1 MAVNPNHL
9 KIGCVAG
16 VLVAAAVGAVVHWQV
31 LSGRRAALAALEAEV
46 RRAAETNGTQ
56 STAARELPGL
66 KKSVARLAR
75 RVPPDPNLTTLLG
88 SAGTEAATDGV
99 PEREI
104 VSKPTVAGQP
114 VARVPFVLQYRGSF
128 ASTVNLLRR
137 LQDGPL
143 LTRVERV
150 VMESESATDGGGG
163 DKPLRVQVEFSTFAR
178 TSKELE
184 AWAQAE

>member
-1 MAVNPNHL
+1 MAANRESL
-9 KIGCVAG
+9 KVACVAG
-16 VLVAAAVGAVVHWQV
+16 ALVVAVITGVVVHWQM
-31 LSGRRAALAALEAEV
+31 LSTRRAALAALEAEV
-46 RRAAETNGTQ
+46 STAAEGNGTE
-56 STAARELPGL
+56 SVAARELPRL
-66 KKSVARLAR
+66 RHSLARFAR
-75 RVPPDPNLTTLLG
+75 RVPPDPNLTSLLG
-88 SAGTEAATDGV
+88 SAGTETAGDGV

-104 VSKPTVAGQP
+104 VSKPTVSGQP

-128 ASTVNLLRR
+128 ASTVTLLHR
-137 LQDGPL
+137 LADGPL

-150 VMESESATDGGGG
+150 VMENESATDG

>member
-1 MAVNPNHL
+1 MAANPKHL
-9 KIGCVAG
+9 KIAGALAALVALVAG
-16 VLVAAAVGAVVHWQV
+16 AVRHWQA
-31 LSGRRAALAALEAEV
+31 LSTRRAALAALEAEV
-46 RRAAETNGTQ
+46 RQAADAGAAQ
-56 STAARELPGL
+56 SAARELPVL
-66 KKSVARLAR
+66 QRSVARLAR
-75 RVPPDPNLTTLLG
+75 RVPRDPNLTTLIG
-88 SAGTEAATDGV
+88 SAGTETGADGV

-128 ASTVNLLRR
+128 ASTVTLLRR
-137 LQDGPL
+137 LQDGPV

-150 VMESESATDGGGG
+150 VMENESATDG
-163 DKPLRVQVEFSTFAR
+163 DKPLRVVVEFSTFAR

>member
-1 MAVNPNHL
+1 MAVNANHL
-9 KIGCVAG
+9 KIGGALG
-16 VLVAAAVGAVVHWQV
+16 ALAAVVAGAVVHWQV
-31 LSGRRAALAALEAEV
+31 LGTRRAALAALEAEV
-46 RRAAETNGTQ
+46 RQAADSGGAQ
-56 STAARELPGL
+56 STAARDLPAL
-66 KKSVARLAR
+66 RRSVARLAR
-75 RVPPDPNLTTLLG
+75 RVPPDPKLTTLIG
-88 SAGTEAATDGV
+88 SAGTEAGTDGV

-128 ASTVNLLRR
+128 ASTVTLLRR
-137 LQDGPL
+137 LQDGPV

-150 VMESESATDGGGG
+150 VLENESATDG

>member
-1 MAVNPNHL
+1 VAANPNHL
-9 KIGCVAG
+9 KIAG
-16 VLVAAAVGAVVHWQV
+16 ALAAVAAVVAGAVVHWQV
-31 LSGRRAALAALEAEV
+31 LGTRRAALAALEAEV
-46 RRAAETNGTQ
+46 RQAADSGGAQ

-66 KKSVARLAR
+66 QRSVARLAR
-75 RVPPDPNLTTLLG
+75 RVPPDPNLTTLIG
-88 SAGTEAATDGV
+88 SAGTEARPDGV

-128 ASTVNLLRR
+128 ASTVTLLRR
-137 LQDGPL
+137 LQDGPV

-150 VMESESATDGGGG
+150 VMENESATDG

>member
-1 MAVNPNHL
+1 MRAKSHHL
-9 KIGCVAG
+9 TIACVAG
-16 VLVAAAVGAVVHWQV
+16 VFVAAAVGAVVHWQM
-31 LSGRRAALAALEAEV
+31 LGARRAALAALEAEV
-46 RRAAETNGTQ
+46 RRAAEANGTQ
-56 STAARELPGL
+56 STAARELPDL

-75 RVPPDPNLTTLLG
+75 RVPPDPNLTALLG
-88 SAGTEAATDGV
+88 SAGTEGAGADGV

-104 VSKPTVAGQP
+104 QSKPTVAGQP

-128 ASTVNLLRR
+128 ASTVTLLRR

-150 VMESESATDGGGG
+150 VVENESTTDG
-163 DKPLRVQVEFSTFAR
+163 DKPLRVTVEFSTFAR